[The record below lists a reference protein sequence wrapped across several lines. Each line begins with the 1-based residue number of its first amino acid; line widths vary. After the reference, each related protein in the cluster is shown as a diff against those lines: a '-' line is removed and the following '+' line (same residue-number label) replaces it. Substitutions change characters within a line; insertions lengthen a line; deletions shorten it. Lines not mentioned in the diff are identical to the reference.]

1 MNHISRLNETV
12 KLYTQEIILSSD
24 PLCPLWNRENI
35 IFRKQPK
42 WNYIDS
48 CMITAILSLYEYS
61 RDEKLLN
68 FAINFISAYIDENG
82 DIPTMNPSDFNLDN
96 INGGKNLLAIYKITG
111 NQKMFNAAR
120 KLADSLS
127 NQPRLSCGNFWHKAI
142 YPQQIWLDGS
152 YMAFPFMAEYSC
164 LTHDGSMLEDALNQ
178 LRIIRMLMNDK
189 KTGLYY
195 HGYDET
201 RTMIWADPETGLSS
215 EFWLRSMGWL
225 CAALADMCELLPDNN
240 EISTML
246 SDLLE
251 ALASCCTT
259 DGLLLQLPA
268 RPEFPGNYPETSGTL
283 LFVYSALKSYRL
295 GKTSAYIKKAG
306 EKALSAV
313 IEKYIILEK
322 DKAPLLKNIC
332 LMAGLGNNRNGSA
345 EYYLSEPITE
355 NDAKGIAPLIM
366 AYTELMKGDRIND

>member
-1 MNHISRLNETV
+1 MNYISRMKEAV

-24 PLCPLWNRENI
+24 PLCPLWNRENF

-48 CMITAILSLYEYS
+48 CMITAVLSLYEYS
-61 RDEKLLN
+61 GDDKLLD

-96 INGGKNLLAIYKITG
+96 INGGKNLLALYRITG
-111 NQKMFNAAR
+111 DKKFFNSAR
-120 KLADSLS
+120 KLADALS
-127 NQPRLSCGNFWHKAI
+127 DQPRLSCGNFWHKAI
-142 YPQQIWLDGS
+142 YPRQIWLDGS
-152 YMAFPFMAEYSC
+152 YMAFPFMTEYSR
-164 LTHDGSMLEDALNQ
+164 LSHNDSMLDDALNQ
-178 LRIIRMLMNDK
+178 LRSIRLFMKDK
-189 KTGLYY
+189 ATGLYY

-201 RTMIWADPETGLSS
+201 RSMIWAAPETGLSG

-225 CAALADMCELLPDNN
+225 CAALADMCGLIPDNN
-240 EISTML
+240 EITAML

-259 DGLLLQLPA
+259 DGSLLQLPA
-268 RPEFPGNYPETSGTL
+268 RPELPGNYPETSGTL
-283 LFVYSALKSYRL
+283 LFAYSALKSHRL
-295 GKTSAYIKKAG
+295 GKTSLNIKKAG
-306 EKALSAV
+306 EKSLSAV

-366 AYTELMKGDRIND
+366 AYTELMKGDGINE